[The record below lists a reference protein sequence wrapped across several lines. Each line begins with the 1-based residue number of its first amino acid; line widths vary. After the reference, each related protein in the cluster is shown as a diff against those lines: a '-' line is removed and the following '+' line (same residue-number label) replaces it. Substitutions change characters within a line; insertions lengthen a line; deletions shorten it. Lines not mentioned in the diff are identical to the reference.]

1 MIQSRKKEKQIFTF
15 NCVSHEEIL
24 NEIRKLQTATTIKKE
39 KKKMIFQQ
47 KF

>member
-39 KKKMIFQQ
+39 KKIILQQ